1 MGVVSCTDFNKVK
14 EIGKQMLQMILGL
27 YMKSLLIAAVLMILA
42 SLGWFLFRLI
52 KKKDR
57 TMQERQEV
65 LFDLLIINVMTIP
78 ILSFGVVGILLM
90 LRV

>member
-1 MGVVSCTDFNKVK
+1 
-14 EIGKQMLQMILGL
+14 MLQMILGL

>member
-1 MGVVSCTDFNKVK
+1 
-14 EIGKQMLQMILGL
+14 MLQTILGL
-27 YMKSLLIAAVLMILA
+27 YLKGLLIAAVLVVLA
-42 SLGWFLFRLI
+42 SLFWFLVRLI
-52 KKKDR
+52 KKKDK
-57 TMQERQEV
+57 TVQERQEV